1 MIVGGRDDK
10 AEKMRRL
17 VYARQIDGVIILAN
31 CAGPPTESRRQS
43 IVRGGTG
50 PRPRR
55 SCD

>member
-1 MIVGGRDDK
+1 MTVGGRNDK
-10 AEKMRRL
+10 AEKTRRL